1 MWYYLK
7 AYSDWWGKWRNGD
20 ARGASI
26 SQDDAEQKADAT
38 ISEMIK
44 TRATQQNAVIDRIVG
59 EAEKAIEESKK
70 TTENDEE

>member
-7 AYSDWWGKWRNGD
+7 AYSDWWGKWRN
-20 ARGASI
+20 S
-26 SQDDAEQKADAT
+26 EVEKADNS

-59 EAEKAIEESKK
+59 EAEKAIEEAKAVNE
-70 TTENDEE
+70 TEE

>member
-7 AYSDWWGKWRNGD
+7 AYSDWWGKCRNG
-20 ARGASI
+20 
-26 SQDDAEQKADAT
+26 DAEQKADAT

>member
-7 AYSDWWGKWRNGD
+7 AYSDWWGKWRN
-20 ARGASI
+20 S
-26 SQDDAEQKADAT
+26 EVEKADNS

-59 EAEKAIEESKK
+59 EAEKAIDASRASISL
-70 TTENDEE
+70 DEEAKSVNETEE

>member
-7 AYSDWWGKWRNGD
+7 AYSDWWGKWRNSEVEKVD
-20 ARGASI
+20 NS
-26 SQDDAEQKADAT
+26 

-59 EAEKAIEESKK
+59 EAEKAIDEAKAVNETEE
-70 TTENDEE
+70 

>member
-7 AYSDWWGKWRNGD
+7 AYSDWWGKWRNG
-20 ARGASI
+20 
-26 SQDDAEQKADAT
+26 DAEQKADAT

-59 EAEKAIEESKK
+59 EAEKAIEEAKK

>member
-7 AYSDWWGKWRNGD
+7 AYSDWWGKWRNG
-20 ARGASI
+20 
-26 SQDDAEQKADAT
+26 DAEQKADAT

>member
-7 AYSDWWGKWRNGD
+7 AYSDWWGKWRNG
-20 ARGASI
+20 
-26 SQDDAEQKADAT
+26 DAEQKADAT

-70 TTENDEE
+70 TAEAETTKNN